1 MTSINPAPRV
11 PPTFNRLAWSNLAAQ
26 SAEQVALAA
35 APIVAVLTLGVGE
48 GQTGLLQTA
57 LTLPFILFAIPAGL
71 LADRI
76 SRRRL
81 MAGSEALRAA
91 ALLAILAAIALDL
104 LTLPLLALLGFIAV
118 CGTVAYSV
126 AAPALVPSLVPPKL
140 LPAANARIEL
150 ARTVAF
156 AGGPAL
162 GGVLVGWVGAAPA
175 FGFAAALS
183 LIAVLLLSGIYEPA
197 RAPAPR
203 RHPLQ
208 EIREGAAFVLHHPLL
223 RPVFV
228 TQFIFNTASFLLL
241 AVFVPYAVR
250 RLGLSASGVGATLSM
265 YGFGM
270 VVGALLAT
278 RTMRRLRFGTV
289 IGLGPVT
296 GFVAAGVMTLTT
308 IIPSAALAGLSFF
321 LLGAGPIL
329 WVISTTTL
337 RQSVTPPRLLGRVSA
352 INIMSYGARPLGA
365 ALGALVGGFYGAE
378 TCLYLAAAI
387 FAAQALVILLSPAV
401 SLPRQPE
408 MVGDGPA
415 VLRSF

>member
-1 MTSINPAPRV
+1 MPATDTTAHL

-26 SAEQVALAA
+26 SAEQIALAA
-35 APIVAVLTLGVGE
+35 APIVAVIMLGVGE
-48 GQTGLLQTA
+48 GRTGLLQTA

-76 SRRRL
+76 SRAWL
-81 MAGSEALRAA
+81 MAGSEGLRAA
-91 ALLAILAAIALDL
+91 SLLGILALIWLNL
-104 LTLPLLALLGFIAV
+104 LTLPLLALLGFVAV

-126 AAPALVPSLVPPKL
+126 AAPALVPSLVTPKL

-156 AGGPAL
+156 ASGPAL

-183 LIAVLLLSGIYEPA
+183 VIAVVLLSGIYEPA

-203 RHPLQ
+203 RHPWK
-208 EIREGAAFVLHHPLL
+208 EIREGAVFVLHHPLL
-223 RPVFV
+223 RPVFI

-250 RLGLSASGVGATLSM
+250 HLGLSATGVGTALAM
-265 YGFGM
+265 YGVGM
-270 VVGALLAT
+270 VVGALSAT
-278 RTMRRLRFGTV
+278 RVMRRLPFGTV

-296 GFVAAGVMTLTT
+296 GFAAAAVMALTT
-308 IIPSAALAGLSFF
+308 FIPSPALAGLSFF
-321 LLGAGPIL
+321 LLGVGPIL

-337 RQSVTPPRLLGRVSA
+337 RQSVTPPSLLGRVSA
-352 INIMSYGARPLGA
+352 INIMSYGARPVGS
-365 ALGALVGGFYGAE
+365 ALGALIGGLYSAE
-378 TCLYLAAAI
+378 VCLYLAVAI
-387 FAAQALVILLSPAV
+387 FGAQALVILMSPAV
-401 SLPRQPE
+401 SLARQPD
-408 MVGDGPA
+408 MVGDGPN
-415 VLRSF
+415 VLRAC

>member
-1 MTSINPAPRV
+1 MSAPETPPL

-26 SAEQVALAA
+26 SAEQIALAA
-35 APIVAVLTLGVGE
+35 APIVAVLLLGVGE
-48 GQTGLLQTA
+48 GQTGILQTA

-76 SRRRL
+76 ARRWL
-81 MAGSEALRAA
+81 MAGSEALRAV
-91 ALLAILAAIALDL
+91 ALLAILILIRCHGL
-104 LTLPLLALLGFIAV
+104 SLPLLALFGFVAV
-118 CGTVAYSV
+118 CGTVVYSV
-126 AAPALVPSLVPPKL
+126 AAPALVPSLVTPEQ
-140 LPAANARIEL
+140 LPSANARIEL

-156 AGGPAL
+156 ASGPAL

-183 LIAVLLLSGIYEPA
+183 IIAVVLLSGIYEPA
-197 RAPAPR
+197 RIPAPR

-208 EIREGAAFVLHHPLL
+208 EIKEGCAFVWHHPLL

-228 TQFIFNTASFLLL
+228 TQFIFNIASFLVL

-250 RLGLSASGVGATLSM
+250 RLGLSATGVGVTLAM
-265 YGFGM
+265 YGVGM

-278 RTMRRLRFGTV
+278 RVMRRLAFGIV

-296 GFVAAGVMTLTT
+296 GFVAATVLALTT
-308 IIPSAALAGLSFF
+308 IVPSPQLAGLGFF

-352 INIMSYGARPLGA
+352 INILSYGARPIGAGLGA
-365 ALGALVGGFYGAE
+365 IVGGLYGAE

-387 FAAQALVILLSPAV
+387 FAAQALVILMSPAV
-401 SLPRQPE
+401 SLARQPA
-408 MVGDGPA
+408 MVC
-415 VLRSF
+415 

>member
-1 MTSINPAPRV
+1 MARSTDDDLL

-35 APIVAVLTLGVGE
+35 APIVAVLLLGAGE

-57 LTLPFILFAIPAGL
+57 LTLPFVLFAIPAGL

-76 SRRRL
+76 SRRWL
-81 MAGSEALRAA
+81 MACSEAVRAA
-91 ALLAILAAIALDL
+91 ALFAILALIWFGL
-104 LTLPLLALLGFIAV
+104 LTMPILALLGFVAV

-126 AAPALVPSLVPPKL
+126 AAPSLVPSLVPSQS

-156 AGGPAL
+156 ASGPAV
-162 GGVLVGWVGAAPA
+162 GGILVGWMGAAPA

-183 LIAVLLLSGIYEPA
+183 VIAVVLLSGIYEPV
-197 RAPAPR
+197 RAVVPR
-203 RHPLQ
+203 RKPMQ
-208 EIREGAAFVLHHPLL
+208 EIREGAEFVLRHPLL

-228 TQFIFNTASFLLL
+228 TQFIFNTASFLIL

-250 RLGLSASGVGATLSM
+250 HLGLSATGVGTTLAM
-265 YGFGM
+265 YGVGM

-278 RTMRRLRFGTV
+278 RVMRWLAFGSV
-289 IGLGPVT
+289 IVLGPIT
-296 GFVAAGVMTLTT
+296 GFAAAGIMALTT
-308 IIPSAALAGLSFF
+308 VFPTPLLAGLSFF
-321 LLGAGPIL
+321 LLGAGPII

-352 INIMSYGARPLGA
+352 INIMAYGARPLGA
-365 ALGALVGGFYGAE
+365 GLGALVGGNFGAE
-378 TCLYLAAAI
+378 TCLYLAVAG
-387 FAAQALVILLSPAV
+387 FGAQALVILMSRAV
-401 SLPRQPE
+401 SLVRQPE
-408 MVGDGPA
+408 MVCD
-415 VLRSF
+415 